1 MTGFTYVVAPNMP
14 LVKTRP
20 NKINLESIQGLLE
33 QGEKL
38 LSWGTLPRSTYFGFD
53 EQLVRR
59 IFIGLG
65 GASLLACLAQAP
77 AMSDLIGQL
86 CPPVYC
92 PFVFL
97 FGMAVW
103 IAWDILRPASYVLT
117 DRRVMRIDTFVR
129 SFNLSAFERADLH
142 IDDNGTV
149 FIELWTKDSHG
160 PNVVLEVGGDPQEV
174 TAMFPLA
181 VWYVEDAPMPHVEP
195 TPYPRDPLELIFPP
209 PEDRD

>member
-1 MTGFTYVVAPNMP
+1 MADNRSDIVIANAFVGFTYVVAPNMP

-129 SFNLSAFERADLH
+129 SFNLSAFERAD
-142 IDDNGTV
+142 
-149 FIELWTKDSHG
+149 
-160 PNVVLEVGGDPQEV
+160 
-174 TAMFPLA
+174 
-181 VWYVEDAPMPHVEP
+181 
-195 TPYPRDPLELIFPP
+195 
-209 PEDRD
+209 